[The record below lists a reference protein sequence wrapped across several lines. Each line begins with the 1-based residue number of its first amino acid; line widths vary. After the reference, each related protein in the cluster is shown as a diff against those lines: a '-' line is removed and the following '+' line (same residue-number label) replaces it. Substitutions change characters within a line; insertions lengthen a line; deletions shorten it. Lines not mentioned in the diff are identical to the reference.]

1 VTSSLSEALGRTC
14 PGRRVLVTG
23 STGFVG
29 SWLSY
34 ILSLQGAEVIGLSLP
49 VPRDAS
55 FGRAEMAWA
64 VQSVI
69 GDVTN
74 YPSVLAVMREYEPN
88 VVFHLAA
95 QALVLPSYEQPLSTF
110 STNVMGTANV
120 LEALR
125 VTRCAACC
133 VVITSDKC
141 YAAPLGRHAS
151 AHSETDPLGGDDPY
165 SASKAAAE
173 IVSQSYWRSFGG
185 SQLPPMATA
194 RAGNILGG
202 GDWAPG
208 RLVPDWARSARDGRP
223 LSLRHPDAV
232 RPWQHVLDAIAGYV
246 LLAGA
251 LLADATAEYAGPWN
265 FGPSERSAVTV
276 RQLVDMLQNSWNGRT
291 GGPPVHVLAGGNEG
305 SERPRERNFLAL
317 DSSRAQAK
325 LAWERLLDLDGAV
338 DWTTEW
344 YAAAFHGGGT
354 DATAVVNAQIAR
366 YLELS
371 NESGTAPN

>member
-1 VTSSLSEALGRTC
+1 M
-14 PGRRVLVTG
+14 
-23 STGFVG
+23 
-29 SWLSY
+29 
-34 ILSLQGAEVIGLSLP
+34 LSLQGAEVVGLSLP
-49 VPRDAS
+49 APRDVPM
-55 FGRAEMAWA
+55 GRAQMARA
-64 VQSVI
+64 VRNVT

-74 YPSVLAVMREYEPN
+74 YPSVLAVMRDYEPD

-110 STNVMGTANV
+110 ATNVMGTANV

-125 VTRCAACC
+125 VTRCAGCC

-141 YAAPLGRHAS
+141 YAQPVGSYAL

-173 IVSQSYWRSFGG
+173 IVSHSYWQSFGG
-185 SQLPPMATA
+185 TQLPAIATA

-208 RLVPDWARSARDGRP
+208 RLVPDWARSARDGRL

-232 RPWQHVLDAIAGYV
+232 RPWQHILDAIAGYV
-246 LLAGA
+246 FLASA
-251 LLADATAEYAGPWN
+251 LLANPAAEYAGAWN

-276 RQLVDMLQNSWNGRT
+276 RQLVEMLQNSWNRRT
-291 GGPPVHVLAGGNEG
+291 GGVPVPVIAGGEKG
-305 SERPRERNFLAL
+305 AERAKERYFLAL
-317 DSSRAQAK
+317 DSSKAQAK
-325 LAWERLLDLDGAV
+325 LGWDRLLELDEAV

-344 YAAAFHGGGT
+344 YAAAFHRGET
-354 DATAVVNAQIAR
+354 DATIVVNNQISR

-371 NESGTAPN
+371 NETGTAAN

>member
-1 VTSSLSEALGRTC
+1 VKSSFSEALARTC

-34 ILSLQGAEVIGLSLP
+34 ILRLQGAEVIGLSLP
-49 VPRDAS
+49 VPHGAS
-55 FGRAEMAWA
+55 LGRSEMARA
-64 VQSVI
+64 VQNVI

-74 YPSVLAVMREYEPN
+74 YASVLSVVRDYQPD

-125 VTRCAACC
+125 ATPGAGCC
-133 VVITSDKC
+133 VIITSDKC
-141 YAAPLGRHAS
+141 YAAPPGNDA
-151 AHSETDPLGGDDPY
+151 APHSETDALGGDDPY

-173 IVSQSYWRSFGG
+173 LVCQSYWQSFGG
-185 SQLPPMATA
+185 RQLPPMATA

-208 RLVPDWARSARDGRP
+208 RLVPDWARSAREGNP

-251 LLADATAEYAGPWN
+251 LLGDAPTEYEGPWN
-265 FGPSERSAVTV
+265 FGPADRSAVPV
-276 RQLVDMLQNSWNGRT
+276 RQLVSMLQNSWDSRT
-291 GGPPVHVLAGGNEG
+291 GSVSVTVLAGDDRGGEQLK
-305 SERPRERNFLAL
+305 ERHFLAL
-317 DSSRAQAK
+317 DSTKARAK
-325 LAWERLLDLDGAV
+325 LAWGQLLDLERAV

-344 YAAAFHGGGT
+344 YAAALHGGET
-354 DATAVVNAQIAR
+354 DAMAVANAQIAR
-366 YLELS
+366 YLDLG
-371 NESGTAPN
+371 NRTGAPN

>member
-1 VTSSLSEALGRTC
+1 
-14 PGRRVLVTG
+14 
-23 STGFVG
+23 
-29 SWLSY
+29 
-34 ILSLQGAEVIGLSLP
+34 
-49 VPRDAS
+49 
-55 FGRAEMAWA
+55 
-64 VQSVI
+64 
-69 GDVTN
+69 
-74 YPSVLAVMREYEPN
+74 

-95 QALVLPSYEQPLSTF
+95 QPLVLPGYEQPLSTF

-125 VTRCAACC
+125 VTRCAGCC

-141 YAAPLGRHAS
+141 YAEPLGSYTS

-173 IVSQSYWRSFGG
+173 IVSHSYWESFGAT
-185 SQLPPMATA
+185 QLPAIATA

-202 GDWAPG
+202 GDWALG
-208 RLVPDWARSARDGRP
+208 RLVPDWARAARDGRL

-246 LLAGA
+246 FLAGA
-251 LLADATAEYAGPWN
+251 LLANPPAEYAGPWN

-276 RQLVDMLQNSWNGRT
+276 RQLVDMLQNSWNRRT
-291 GGPPVHVLAGGNEG
+291 GGAPVAVMAGGEKG
-305 SERPRERNFLAL
+305 AERAKERHFLAL
-317 DSSRAQAK
+317 DSSKAQAK
-325 LAWERLLDLDGAV
+325 LGWDRLLDLDGAI

-344 YAAAFHGGGT
+344 YAAVFHGGET
-354 DATAVVNAQIAR
+354 DAAAVVNAQISR

-371 NESGTAPN
+371 NETGTAAN

>member
-1 VTSSLSEALGRTC
+1 VSSSLSEALARTF

-34 ILSLQGAEVIGLSLP
+34 MLSLQGAEVVGLSLP
-49 VPRDAS
+49 APRDVPM
-55 FGRAEMAWA
+55 GRAQMARA
-64 VQSVI
+64 VRNVT

-74 YPSVLAVMREYEPN
+74 YPSVLAVMRDYEPD

-110 STNVMGTANV
+110 ATNVMGTANV

-125 VTRCAACC
+125 VTRCAGCC

-141 YAAPLGRHAS
+141 YAQPVGSYAL

-173 IVSQSYWRSFGG
+173 IVSHSYWQSFGG
-185 SQLPPMATA
+185 TQLPAIATA

-208 RLVPDWARSARDGRP
+208 RLVPDWARSARDGRL

-232 RPWQHVLDAIAGYV
+232 RPWQHILDAIAGYV
-246 LLAGA
+246 FLASA
-251 LLADATAEYAGPWN
+251 LLANPAAEYAGAWN

-276 RQLVDMLQNSWNGRT
+276 RQLVEMLQNSWNRRT
-291 GGPPVHVLAGGNEG
+291 GGVPVPVIAGGEKG
-305 SERPRERNFLAL
+305 AERAKERYFLAL
-317 DSSRAQAK
+317 DSSKAQAK
-325 LAWERLLDLDGAV
+325 LGWDRLLELDEAV

-344 YAAAFHGGGT
+344 YAAAFHRGET
-354 DATAVVNAQIAR
+354 DATIVVNNQISR

-371 NESGTAPN
+371 NETGTAAN

>member
-1 VTSSLSEALGRTC
+1 VTSSLSEALARTC

-34 ILSLQGAEVIGLSLP
+34 MLSLQGAEVIGLSLP
-49 VPRDAS
+49 APREAS
-55 FGRAEMAWA
+55 LGRAEMARA
-64 VQSVI
+64 VQNVI

-74 YPSVLAVMREYEPN
+74 YASVLAVVREYEPE

-110 STNVMGTANV
+110 ATNIMGTANV

-125 VTRCAACC
+125 ITQCAGCC

-141 YAAPLGRHAS
+141 YAEPLGGYAV

-173 IVSQSYWRSFGG
+173 IVSHSYWQSFGG
-185 SQLPPMATA
+185 SQLTAVATA
-194 RAGNILGG
+194 RAGNIVGG
-202 GDWAPG
+202 GDWALG
-208 RLVPDWARSARDGRP
+208 RLVPDWARSARDGRL

-246 LLAGA
+246 LLASA
-251 LLADATAEYAGPWN
+251 LLAKPAGEYAGPWN
-265 FGPSERSAVTV
+265 FGPDERWAVTV
-276 RQLVDMLQNSWNGRT
+276 RQLVDMLQNSWNRRSSGV
-291 GGPPVHVLAGGNEG
+291 PVPVMADGDNGAD
-305 SERPRERNFLAL
+305 RPRERSFLAL
-317 DSSRAQAK
+317 DSSKAQAK
-325 LAWERLLDLDGAV
+325 LGWGRLLDLDGVV

-344 YAAAFHGGGT
+344 YVAAYHGGAT
-354 DATAVVNAQIAR
+354 DATAVVNAQISR
-366 YLELS
+366 YLALS
-371 NESGTAPN
+371 NETGTAAN